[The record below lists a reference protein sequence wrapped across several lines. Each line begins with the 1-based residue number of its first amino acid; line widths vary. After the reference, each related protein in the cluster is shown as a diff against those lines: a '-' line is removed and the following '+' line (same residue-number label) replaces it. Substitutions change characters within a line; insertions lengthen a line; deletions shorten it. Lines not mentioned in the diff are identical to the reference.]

1 MHIHYD
7 IPLSA
12 VPLLIPE
19 PRTQNY
25 MLLSE
30 GNSAPHVDDLMY
42 RSDTGQV
49 NYLFGGVASGPRAK
63 DTPRPRA
70 GASDSDSASA
80 RLRASA
86 SLGPGVCSGSLSKIL
101 ERLSS

>member
-30 GNSAPHVDDLMY
+30 SNSAPHVDDLMY

-63 DTPRPRA
+63 DRPRPRA
-70 GASDSDSASA
+70 GASDSASA

-86 SLGPGVCSGSLSKIL
+86 GLGPGVCSGSLSKIL

>member
-7 IPLSA
+7 IYPTLGSSA
-12 VPLLIPE
+12 SD

-42 RSDTGQV
+42 RYWDTGQV

-63 DTPRPRA
+63 DRPRPRA
-70 GASDSDSASA
+70 GASASASA
-80 RLRASA
+80 RLRAIA